1 MKRNKGIVLVS
12 LIITIIVI
20 IILTNL
26 VLNLS
31 TGDDGIVSK
40 SEHGARVYKQEM
52 AKEDIVLAW
61 DAITIEYEGNNS
73 PEKNKADY
81 FTQENVSKNV
91 KNNGII
97 LDFKYGDNF
106 TTLKYATYSDGTI
119 YEMMVDNSSV
129 LVTNRTY
136 LDKQNSKYLVDN
148 VEIGDYVD
156 IGINYNNVDMAL
168 FNSQYVNGNYG
179 EKGPLGWRV
188 LSKNRFGVTGEVTLI
203 SAGCPLEFWYSNT
216 DFQSSM
222 SLLDNLYTTIITEN
236 IPNNV
241 QDVNDDFFVK
251 NGFNSDNLVE
261 EFDRCS
267 FINKDYGIHG
277 VTMDEIFDS
286 YQVLMGEEKNFK
298 SFLNS
303 SDDSLLTS
311 NLIKK
316 NNEFNDRAID
326 LLANGM
332 DYGVSGFYKNNNY
345 CKVLA
350 NGKTKVIN
358 NKNSNLCLVRPVI
371 TLKYNVVL
379 DENNTGD
386 GSSYS
391 SAYTIKFGEY

>member
-1 MKRNKGIVLVS
+1 MKENKGIVVIS
-12 LIITIIVI
+12 LIITIIVM
-20 IILTNL
+20 IILTNF

-40 SEHGARVYKQEM
+40 SENGARVYKQEM
-52 AKEDIVLAW
+52 AKEDIALAW

-73 PEKNKADY
+73 PEKNKSDY
-81 FTQENVSKNV
+81 FTQENVSENV

-97 LDFKYGDNF
+97 LDFKYGDNM

-119 YEMMVDNSSV
+119 YEMMVDNASV

-156 IGINYNNVDMAL
+156 IGIGYENVDLAL
-168 FNSQYVNGNYG
+168 FNSQYVSGNYG
-179 EKGPLGWRV
+179 ENGPVGWRV
-188 LSKNRFGVTGEVTLI
+188 LSKNRFGVTGEITLI
-203 SAGCPLEFWYSNT
+203 SAGCPLEFWCSNNDLET
-216 DFQSSM
+216 SM
-222 SLLDNLYTTIITEN
+222 PLLDDLYTTITTEN
-236 IPNNV
+236 ISDNV
-241 QDVNDDFFVK
+241 QNVNDSSFAK
-251 NGFNSDNLVE
+251 NGFHNDNLVE
-261 EFDRCS
+261 VFDGCS

-286 YQVLMGEEKNFK
+286 YQALMGEEKNFK
-298 SFLNS
+298 SFFNN

-311 NLIKK
+311 NLIRK
-316 NNEFNDRAID
+316 NSEFNARAID

-358 NKNSNLCLVRPVI
+358 NDNSSLCLVRPVI
-371 TLKYNVVL
+371 TLKYNLVL
-379 DENNTGD
+379 DENNSGD
-386 GSSYS
+386 ASSKDL
-391 SAYTIKFGEY
+391 AYTIKFGEY